1 VRVYVLFGD
10 SVIVRKL
17 KRYFKELQMHDPFPS
32 EAKITEAARSN
43 YPDYKSFEIRV
54 PGVAESFHCT
64 KLLNIEDEVRSW
76 ILHAFKSGRLIRVHR
91 DLMEIVVKVTRV

>member
-54 PGVAESFHCT
+54 PGVAS
-64 KLLNIEDEVRSW
+64 
-76 ILHAFKSGRLIRVHR
+76 AFKCKRC
-91 DLMEIVVKVTRV
+91 MEGL